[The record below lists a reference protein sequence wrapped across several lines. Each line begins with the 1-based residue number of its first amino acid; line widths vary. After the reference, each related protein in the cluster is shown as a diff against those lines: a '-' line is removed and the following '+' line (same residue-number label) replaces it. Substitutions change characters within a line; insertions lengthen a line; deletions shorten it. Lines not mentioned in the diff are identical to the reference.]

1 MVFTLHNDIFE
12 KKINNEENSE
22 LTDFFLNYKL

>member
-12 KKINNEENSE
+12 KKSIMKKIE